1 MVVDHIQILQIKNQK
16 AKMNPINDDV
26 NKCFQY
32 AATTALNHK
41 EIQEKI
47 TKNIKN

>member
-1 MVVDHIQILQIKNQK
+1 
-16 AKMNPINDDV
+16 MNPINDDV
-26 NKCFQY
+26 KCFQY